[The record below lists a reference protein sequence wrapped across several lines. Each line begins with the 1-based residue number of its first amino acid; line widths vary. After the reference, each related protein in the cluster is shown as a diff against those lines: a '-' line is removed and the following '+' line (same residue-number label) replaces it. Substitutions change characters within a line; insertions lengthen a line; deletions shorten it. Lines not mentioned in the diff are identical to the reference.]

1 MKTGQFARICT
12 QAFDKHD
19 KYNHSAKGRA
29 RLKRYDE
36 SEKGIAR
43 HERFYARHGGK
54 RAYDMGRYYRIQSE
68 AGCHSHIDSFY
79 PAYRFIKSLENAE
92 VIEIYQKGA

>member
-1 MKTGQFARICT
+1 MTERYERIFT
-12 QAFDKHD
+12 PLSKHD
-19 KYNHSAKGRA
+19 RYNHSAKGRA
-29 RLKRYDE
+29 RSGRYDG
-36 SEKGIAR
+36 SEKGRAR

-54 RAYDMGRYYRIQSE
+54 RAYDMGRYYRIQGE

-79 PAYRFIKSLENAE
+79 PAYRFIKSLESAE